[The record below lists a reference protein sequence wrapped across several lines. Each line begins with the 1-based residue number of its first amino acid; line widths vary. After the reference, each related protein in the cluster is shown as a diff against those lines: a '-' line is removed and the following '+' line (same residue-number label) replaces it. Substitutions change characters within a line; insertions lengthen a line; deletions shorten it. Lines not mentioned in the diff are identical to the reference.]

1 MANPTGITEE
11 NKSSSRK
18 REYLI
23 SAVGLVL
30 VLALCALVIVYWDY
44 IQRAGRYG
52 YLGVLIISIIT
63 GVTILIPVP
72 GLLVVFTLGSILEPS
87 IVGALAGLGE
97 AIGSIIIYL
106 TGYGGRSGVT
116 KLETIDHRF
125 TTKFEYW
132 LRRRGSIAVFAMSSI
147 INPLFFPF
155 TAIAG
160 AMRFGLT
167 KFFFLC
173 WAGKTIKGMAVAYLG
188 YYGLGSIL
196 RWTGI
201 GV

>member
-1 MANPTGITEE
+1 MANPAGITEE
-11 NKSSSRK
+11 NKKSSRK
-18 REYLI
+18 REYI
-23 SAVGLVL
+23 VSAIGLVL
-30 VLALCALVIVYWDY
+30 ILALCVLVIIYWDY

-52 YLGVLIISIIT
+52 YLGVFIVSIIT
-63 GVTILIPVP
+63 GGTILIPVP
-72 GLLVVFTLGSILEPS
+72 GLLVVFTLGSILEPY
-87 IVGALAGLGE
+87 IVGALAGIGE

-106 TGYGGRSGVT
+106 TGYGGHSGVK
-116 KLETIDHRF
+116 KLEAIDNRF
-125 TTKFEYW
+125 TVKFEDW

-160 AMRFGLT
+160 AMRFGLP

-173 WAGKTIKGMAVAYLG
+173 WAGKTIKSMAVAYLG